1 MSDAV
6 HALPIS
12 TTDERWN
19 AIVRDLGVWF
29 SEPTNMRF
37 IVAIGNGEA
46 VRRAFADGV
55 RTALPDSLELRP
67 FVVGTGNVNPL
78 IDYQRGIDRG
88 QYVTFAFGFER
99 LAPDV
104 RRRALDALNRNRGLL
119 SRGNLKFVLWLE
131 PTLVGEAATYASD
144 LLDWRTTM
152 IEIPDIPPSGLQM
165 STVYQLQD
173 KLADEGLTG
182 VSEDP
187 ADFDRQV
194 QEHLVRVVPTLG
206 DSPSKTPET
215 TLAPY
220 LAFLVRR
227 YAELEMAGI
236 SGENVKR
243 LPLDRIYVR
252 LRFRGRGMAPDVRPH
267 AGAELLELAAVLPH
281 SPLAIIGDPG
291 AGKTT
296 ILRYVA
302 LRLARHR
309 LNRDP
314 TGAAA
319 VGLADHP
326 PAPVLFTLRHVA
338 DDLRAL
344 GTKSAEAPP
353 VTIWGQVI
361 EKTLSRGG
369 LTVPAGG
376 GSELLARGGMLLL
389 FDGLDE
395 VSGQRDRERLA
406 EAISVLAVACVGPE
420 ACPNRVV
427 VTCRTRAWGE
437 GEAFGAFGDAHVQA
451 LDDEGIAAFVEGWCR
466 ALRGVPVGEAL
477 TGEPAELFR
486 DMGRALTRS
495 RPVRRIATNPQMLT
509 MLAVLFVA
517 ANRLPE
523 QRALLYHECVEWLIK
538 RRADGLAAYGGI
550 RAALS
555 HLQAIARGFQ
565 EARDAHGQHR
575 DALERDAVIELL
587 RKRTQTDRY
596 EAGELLHGL
605 EVNVGLIVADGARV
619 RFHHRTFQEYLVA
632 RAITDSDS
640 PAEMLGE
647 HLLDPQWSEVVAL
660 TAGLLAMGGEE
671 RLKTF
676 LEAVIGPAVPPRER
690 APRVGV
696 AARCLEDLV
705 GWGVRTVIL
714 EPLRKALDEALP
726 VLSDPKQEIAES
738 VRIEVAA
745 GLGRTIDPRLTDQKR
760 WVTIPA
766 GPFWRGAAPDDDQA
780 YDNEKPAGKVQVSEF
795 WLQRWPVTV
804 GEFARF
810 VHDAQGYADPQWW
823 DQPEG
828 WDWRKQ
834 KSITTPDNWADQ
846 LDGPT
851 NVPVTEVSWWEARAW
866 CRWYTTVAPE
876 LPDGWVVRLPTEA
889 EWEKAARGGLT
900 LANGRRNLSP
910 HRAYP
915 WGKTWN
921 AANAA
926 DEALCSVGCF
936 AAGNGPY
943 GAWDQAG
950 SVWEWCLDW
959 FADAY
964 LSAEE
969 VDPAGALS
977 GESRVLRGGGWR
989 SSTRNLRVS
998 CRGYNEPWGRD
1009 VRLGLRCVAG
1019 PPAID
1024 PWPFPV
1030 VYQN

>member
-1 MSDAV
+1 MAGSSKTHCRLLFIAPPDLVETRAELVRSVEAVNRTLADRHVDAV
-6 HALPIS
+6 QLTDLPPGL
-12 TTDERWN
+12 EREGVENRYAVEVN
-19 AIVRDLGVWF
+19 AAEIV
-29 SEPTNMRF
+29 
-37 IVAIGNGEA
+37 IVALWAHFDETA
-46 VRRAFADGV
+46 RLLCDLVLRRFRDDGQPWV
-55 RTALPDSLELRP
+55 MFYFCEQNVSIRDRTAMMQASAVWALR
-67 FVVGTGNVNPL
+67 
-78 IDYQRGIDRG
+78 D
-88 QYVTFAFGFER
+88 E
-99 LAPDV
+99 
-104 RRRALDALNRNRGLL
+104 
-119 SRGNLKFVLWLE
+119 
-131 PTLVGEAATYASD
+131 
-144 LLDWRTTM
+144 
-152 IEIPDIPPSGLQM
+152 
-165 STVYQLQD
+165 
-173 KLADEGLTG
+173 LADHGLTG
-182 VSEDP
+182 VFEEP
-187 ADFDRQV
+187 ADFGRRV

-206 DSPSKTPET
+206 DSPSSAPET
-215 TLAPY
+215 NLAPY

-243 LPLDRIYVR
+243 LPLDHIYVR
-252 LRFRGRGMAPDVRPH
+252 LRFRGRGMAADVRPD
-267 AGAELLELAAVLPH
+267 AGAGLLELAAVLPH
-281 SPLAIIGDPG
+281 SPLAIVGDPG

-766 GPFWRGAAPDDDQA
+766 GPFWRGAAPNDDEAHD
-780 YDNEKPAGKVQVSEF
+780 DEKPVGKVHVSEF
-795 WLQRWPVTV
+795 WLHRWPVTV

-823 DQPEG
+823 DRPEG
-828 WDWRKQ
+828 WNWRNKE
-834 KSITTPDNWADQ
+834 SITGPDKWAAQ

-851 NVPVTEVSWWEARAW
+851 SVPVAYLSWWEACAW
-866 CRWYTTVAPE
+866 CSWFATVTPDLPE
-876 LPDGWVVRLPTEA
+876 GWVVRLPTEA

-900 LANGRRNLSP
+900 LADGRRNRSWRRL
-910 HRAYP
+910 YP
-915 WGKTWN
+915 WGQNWK
-921 AANAA
+921 AANANVEGRH
-926 DEALCSVGCF
+926 DGPCSVGCF

-950 SVWEWCLDW
+950 NVREWCLDR
-959 FADAY
+959 FANTY
-964 LSAEE
+964 QSAEE
-969 VDPAGALS
+969 ADPTGALS
-977 GESRVLRGGGWR
+977 GEFRVLRGGGWR
-989 SSTRNLRVS
+989 LDAQCARVS
-998 CRGYNEPWGRD
+998 YRICSGPRGRYG
-1009 VRLGLRCVAG
+1009 GAGFRCVAG
-1019 PPAID
+1019 PPALGH
-1024 PWPFPV
+1024 
-1030 VYQN
+1030 